1 MGNTCCCS
9 DGKDER
15 HEVDGGQPGLRS
27 PPPEPNTGNTP
38 LFDPKRLQ
46 RSSTLAPHKVSKVH
60 IEIKLVGD
68 ETAGE
73 GIKKTPGY
81 ETNLTPSALERWRHD
96 FWGKWRQV
104 SANWKVTMHSTL

>member
-15 HEVDGGQPGLRS
+15 HEVKGDRKPGALGKSGRS
-27 PPPEPNTGNTP
+27 PPPEAMVDKSKPS
-38 LFDPKRLQ
+38 
-46 RSSTLAPHKVSKVH
+46 RSKTMAPHKVSKVH
-60 IEIKLVGD
+60 IEIKLRDD

-81 ETNLTPSALERWRHD
+81 ETNLTPSSLEQWRHD
-96 FWGKWRQV
+96 FWGK
-104 SANWKVTMHSTL
+104 